1 MSDVVIYDLGLKLHG
16 IVAKPYMLICTV
28 MFPRLAK
35 NRSIIQFK
43 KIIVFSFILTG
54 VIVIIINIFL
64 HEIILFFLHEECGL
78 LPIRLFL
85 IGPLILSV
93 SYVISNNL
101 FVAFGYNRYMFYS
114 ILVTTSVYVIC
125 LLLAF
130 LTGNMNTIMTF
141 NTISLVSYSSELIY
155 RVWKMRFIINK
166 EII

>member
-64 HEIILFFLHEECGL
+64 HEIILFFL
-78 LPIRLFL
+78 
-85 IGPLILSV
+85 
-93 SYVISNNL
+93 
-101 FVAFGYNRYMFYS
+101 
-114 ILVTTSVYVIC
+114 T
-125 LLLAF
+125 
-130 LTGNMNTIMTF
+130 
-141 NTISLVSYSSELIY
+141 
-155 RVWKMRFIINK
+155 
-166 EII
+166 